1 MYKCKKI
8 SSNDKGKSVLD
19 LILQALLDATIA
31 LTDSWKEIEGSVLIF
46 YNVRLSLLTVVR
58 TFVGFAWSFGFFIPA
73 TTAND
78 LQLRRIFYPRF
89 YP

>member
-31 LTDSWKEIEGSVLIF
+31 LTDS
-46 YNVRLSLLTVVR
+46 
-58 TFVGFAWSFGFFIPA
+58 
-73 TTAND
+73 
-78 LQLRRIFYPRF
+78 
-89 YP
+89 